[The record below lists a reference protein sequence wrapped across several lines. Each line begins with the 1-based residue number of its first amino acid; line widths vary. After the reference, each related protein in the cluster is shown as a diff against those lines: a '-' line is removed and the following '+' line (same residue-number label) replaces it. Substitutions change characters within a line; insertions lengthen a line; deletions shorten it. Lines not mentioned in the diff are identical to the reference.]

1 MKKIVVLAVILT
13 FVVLFAA
20 PLFAAE
26 LPRPLD
32 KLGHGLV
39 DIVTSPL
46 EIYHHT
52 FDKVNSD
59 EHHKVFG
66 FFKGLVE
73 SPFYMIKKLGG
84 GVVDVLTFPIE

>member
-1 MKKIVVLAVILT
+1 MKKIMVLSVIMT

-20 PLFAAE
+20 PLYASE

-52 FDKVNSD
+52 SDKVNSED
-59 EHHKVFG
+59 QKVLG